1 MRSIFG
7 LMLGGMLLLGCD
19 SGTGTAIPDPAAGM
33 PVFAVDAAWPQPLP
47 NNWVMTNVTKISVD
61 RNDNVYVLHRPRQA
75 AEGVASAPAVVVFD
89 AEGKFLRAWGGPGE
103 GYDWPDAE
111 HNIFVDHNDNVYIS
125 GSSPSGGS
133 TTPRSDDMILKFTAE
148 GKFIRQFGGRNVVTG
163 SRDPKAANKPG
174 DLWVHP
180 TTNELWVADGYGNRR
195 VLVLDADTFAL
206 KREWGAFGRPPT
218 DDPASGGWGPS
229 GGSGEGQAKAAPDV
243 ETVAEFQ
250 KDGDGPDRFVGPV
263 HSVVV
268 SNDDIVYV
276 ADRGGKRVQMYS
288 PDGKYL
294 DQFFVNRDLPTAGSA
309 TGLALSADPEQRFLY
324 ISDFPNSRMIVVER
338 KSKRELYQ
346 FGVRNA
352 EPGNFQGIHHIAVD
366 SKGNLYT
373 SEVAPG
379 SRAQKFVFKGLSTE
393 PPANALPQ

>member
-1 MRSIFG
+1 MKRIFG
-7 LMLGGMLLLGCD
+7 LVLGAALLLSGC
-19 SGTGTAIPDPAAGM
+19 AMAQAPATQM
-33 PVFAVDAAWPQPLP
+33 PVFEVDRAWPGALP
-47 NNWVMTNVTKISVD
+47 DGMVMINVTKLSVD
-61 RNDNVYVLHRPRQA
+61 RNDNVYVLHRPRQGA
-75 AEGVASAPAVVVFD
+75 AGTKPAPAVVVFD
-89 AEGKFLRAWGGPGE
+89 ASGKFLRAWGGPGD

-133 TTPRSDDMILKFTAE
+133 TTPRSDDMILKFTAD
-148 GKFIRQFGGRNVVTG
+148 GKFLRQFGGRNVVTG
-163 SRDPKAANKPG
+163 SNDPKAANKPG

-180 TTNELWVADGYGNRR
+180 KTNELWVADGYGNRR
-195 VLVLDADTFAL
+195 VMVLDADTFAL
-206 KREWGAFGRPPT
+206 KRQWAAFGRPPT
-218 DDPASGGWGPS
+218 DDAESGGQGPS
-229 GGSGEGQAKAAPDV
+229 GGPGQGQTRSAPDV
-243 ETVAEFQ
+243 STVAEFQ
-250 KDGDGPDRFVGPV
+250 KTGDGPDRFVGPV

-268 SNDDIVYV
+268 SNDNIVYV
-276 ADRGGKRVQMYS
+276 ADRGGKRVQMFT

-294 DQFFVNRDLPTAGSA
+294 DQFYVNRDLPNAGSA
-309 TGLALSADPEQRFLY
+309 TGLALSADPQQRFIY

-338 KSKRELYQ
+338 VSKRELYQ

-379 SRAQKFVFKGLSTE
+379 SRAQKFVFQGLSATL
-393 PPANALPQ
+393 PANAVK

>member
-1 MRSIFG
+1 MKQI
-7 LMLGGMLLLGCD
+7 LALVLGGALLLGC
-19 SGTGTAIPDPAAGM
+19 SAVAQAPQM
-33 PVFAVDAAWPQPLP
+33 PVFEVDRAWPGALP
-47 NNWVMTNVTKISVD
+47 NNWVMTNVTKLSVD
-61 RNDNVYVLHRPRQA
+61 SRDNVYVLHRPRQTA
-75 AEGVASAPAVVVFD
+75 AGRTPAPAVVVFD
-89 AEGKFLRAWGGPGE
+89 ASGKFVRAWGGPGE

-133 TTPRSDDMILKFTAE
+133 TTPRSDDMILKFTAD
-148 GKFIRQFGGRNVVTG
+148 GKFLKQFGGRNVVTG
-163 SRDPKAANKPG
+163 SKDPKAANKPG

-180 TTNELWVADGYGNRR
+180 KTNELWVADGYGNRR
-195 VLVLDADTFAL
+195 VMVLDAETFAL
-206 KREWGAFGRPPT
+206 KRQWAAFGRPPT
-218 DDPASGGWGPS
+218 DDPLSGGWGPS
-229 GGSGEGQAKAAPDV
+229 GGPGQGQNKAAPDV
-243 ETVAEFQ
+243 PTVAEFQ
-250 KDGDGPDRFVGPV
+250 KTGDGPDRFVGPV

-268 SNDDIVYV
+268 SHDNIVYV
-276 ADRGGKRVQMYS
+276 ADRGGKRVQMYT
-288 PDGKYL
+288 PEGKYL
-294 DQFFVNRDLPTAGSA
+294 DQFYVNRDMPEAGSA
-309 TGLALSADPEQRFLY
+309 TGLALSADPEQRFIY

-379 SRAQKFVFKGLSTE
+379 SRAQKFVFKGLSAT
-393 PPANALPQ
+393 PPANAVK